1 MSRDHQP
8 LVVTPAK
15 AGVRGQRSNLGLLDS
30 RFRVAFA
37 GMMAA
42 WATTGIFDQPLRESP
57 RLALFVNPSTIDELS
72 PGSQDWHREIF
83 LGLPSFLC
91 LDQAANS

>member
-1 MSRDHQP
+1 MASPKCRSKMSR
-8 LVVTPAK
+8 
-15 AGVRGQRSNLGLLDS
+15 AGVRGQRSNLGLPDS

-37 GMMAA
+37 GMMVA
-42 WATTGIFDQPLRESP
+42 WATTGIFDQPLTGSP
-57 RLALFVNPSTIDELS
+57 RLALFVNPSTIHELLT
-72 PGSQDWHREIF
+72 GSLEWHREIF